1 VTFSTLSISK
11 HPQHLQGI
19 ERKVVVLL
27 EGRERGDGDY
37 MYTRRIS
44 AAHRVHGED

>member
-27 EGRERGDGDY
+27 EGRERGERGRLHVY
-37 MYTRRIS
+37 E
-44 AAHRVHGED
+44 ED